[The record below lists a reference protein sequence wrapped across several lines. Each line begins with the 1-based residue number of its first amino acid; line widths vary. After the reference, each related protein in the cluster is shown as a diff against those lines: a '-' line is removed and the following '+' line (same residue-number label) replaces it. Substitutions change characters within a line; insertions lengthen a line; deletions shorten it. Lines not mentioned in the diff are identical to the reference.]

1 VSGLGGNEYEFV
13 ERPFLA
19 QLKAL
24 GWSIIDH
31 GNGVPTDPTISHRAG
46 FREIVLRAD
55 FKQAVSAINL
65 TPDGRP
71 WLTDAQLEDLY
82 DQVTARHLEAGKS
95 LLEIN
100 ETILGLFYK
109 ATVDRNELTGEA
121 SPAVLLIDFEH
132 PSRNQFLAINQFRI
146 DTPGRVKDHIRPD
159 LVLFVNGMPLV
170 VVECKDTTE
179 FTANPMF
186 EAFQQLMRYSDQR
199 PGTHE
204 AGLKE
209 GEPRLFYTNQLLIR
223 TTGDKADMGSISST
237 DEEYFFPWKD
247 IYPEKFRKF
256 DAPLGK
262 VRQQE
267 TLIQGLLAPE
277 TLLDVVRSFVVFTE
291 VGKKRVK
298 VLPRYQQYRAVM
310 KMLER
315 LRTGATPE
323 ARSGVIW
330 HTQGSGKSLTM
341 VFAIRKIRHSED
353 VKDFKIILVNDRL
366 DLEKQLSETAAL
378 AGEKAHV
385 IGSSDALKRDLAN
398 TRSDLSLV
406 MMHKFHEAQQEVP
419 VFLQGALMAAER
431 IPVFTPFG
439 QVNDSARI
447 LLMIDEAHRT
457 QSSELGDNLFAAFPN
472 AARVAFTGT
481 PLITERH
488 LSTTE
493 KRFYGYI
500 DKYRLQDA
508 VEDGVTVQILYE
520 GKTAESALY
529 DPHGFDT
536 KFEDLFRERTEDEI
550 AAIRKKYV
558 TKGDLLDAPALIK
571 EKAADMVA
579 HYLRNIFPNG
589 FKAQVVTN
597 SKAAAIEYKKCLD
610 DALRKAVSAEEAK
623 ATVDLELV
631 RRLKFLKTAVVLSS
645 DGTNEAAE
653 LTLARKQ
660 AQEMD
665 AIGNFKRAFDLDDP
679 GKANTGIAFMVVCDM
694 LLTGFDAPI
703 EQVMYL
709 DKKLTEHNLLQAI
722 ARVNRVYQGKVR
734 GYIVDYVGLMGHLT
748 TALAIYATATAEE
761 REDVTGAFK
770 MVLDEVPVL
779 QSRFQRLVNFFRD
792 KGVKDIEAFARQKED
807 TYKATYEVLEQAIE
821 LLKDERL
828 RATYE
833 VQFKQFLQS
842 LDIVLPHPAGM
853 EFWVPA
859 KRFGYLFAQVKE
871 RYKDD
876 SINLVG
882 VGAKVKKLINE
893 HLVSLGINPK
903 IQPIELIDKD
913 FGKKVNEHSAGDAKA
928 KASEMEH
935 AIRKHIKVHLE
946 EDPAFFELMS
956 EKLEALIQ
964 RVKEDWQQLCLEL
977 EGITGEIANGRKEDA
992 GGLGPKVAPFHD
1004 VIIKAAY
1011 GKTAVPVADAEKI
1024 QQFAAEAFRVIKGHI
1039 GLAGFWS
1046 RGNEIK
1052 ALRGELLDLVLYAE
1066 VDALMAKQDEVVED
1080 LVNLARA
1087 RAVDVL
1093 A

>member
-1 VSGLGGNEYEFV
+1 MSGLAGNEYEFV

-24 GWSIIDH
+24 GWSIIDQ
-31 GNGVPTDPTISHRAG
+31 GPGIPTDSAISHRAD

-55 FKQAVSAINL
+55 FKKAVSDLNKL
-65 TPDGRP
+65 PDGRA
-71 WLTDAQLEDLY
+71 WLTDSQLEDLY

-100 ETILGLFYK
+100 EAILGLFYK
-109 ATVDRNELTGEA
+109 VTADRNELTGEE
-121 SPAVLLIDFEH
+121 SPAVKLIDFEH
-132 PSRNQFLAINQFRI
+132 PTRNQFLAINQFRI

-179 FTANPMF
+179 FTANPMY
-186 EAFQQLMRYSDQR
+186 EAFHQLMRYSDQR

-223 TTGDKADMGSISST
+223 TTGEKADMGSISST

-256 DAPLGK
+256 EPPLGK

-277 TLLDVVRSFVVFTE
+277 TLLDAVRSFTVFTE

-298 VLPRYQQYRAVM
+298 VLPRYQQYRAVI

-315 LRTGATPE
+315 LRSGATPE

-353 VKDFKIILVNDRL
+353 LKDYKIVLVNDRL
-366 DLEKQLSETAAL
+366 DLEKQLSETAHL
-378 AGEKAHV
+378 AGEKAHR
-385 IGSSDALKRDLAN
+385 IESSDALRRDLAN
-398 TRSDLSLV
+398 TRSNLSLV
-406 MMHKFHEAQQEVP
+406 MMHKFREAEDEVP
-419 VFLQGALMAAER
+419 VFLKGALMPAKA
-431 IPVFTPFG
+431 IPVFKAFG
-439 QVNDSARI
+439 QVNASPRI

-457 QSSELGDNLFAAFPN
+457 QSSDLGNNLFAAFPN

-488 LSTTE
+488 QTKTE

-508 VEDGVTVQILYE
+508 VNDGVTVQILYE
-520 GKTAESALY
+520 GKTAESALD

-536 KFEDLFRERTEDEI
+536 KFLDLFKDRSVEEMV
-550 AAIRKKYV
+550 AIQKKYG

-597 SKAAAIEYKKCLD
+597 SKSAALVYKRCLD
-610 DALRKAVSAEEAK
+610 EALLQAIATETAK
-623 ATVDLELV
+623 PTVDQELV
-631 RRLKFLKTAVVLSS
+631 RRMKFLKTAVVLSS
-645 DGTNEAAE
+645 DGTNEAAD

-660 AQEMD
+660 AEEMD
-665 AIGNFKRAFDLDDP
+665 AVGNFKRPFDFDDP
-679 GKANTGIAFMVVCDM
+679 QKANTGIAFMVVCDM

-722 ARVNRVYQGKVR
+722 ARVNRVFQGKVR
-734 GYIVDYVGLMGHLT
+734 GYIVDYVGLMSHLT
-748 TALAIYATATAEE
+748 TALAIYANATEDE
-761 REDVTGAFK
+761 KEDVTGAFK
-770 MVLDEVPVL
+770 SILDEVPVL
-779 QSRFQRLVNFFRD
+779 QSRFQRLVNLLRD
-792 KGVKDIEAFARQKED
+792 KGVKDIEAFALQKD
-807 TYKATYEVLEQAIE
+807 DSYKATYAVLEQAIE

-828 RATYE
+828 RSTFE

-842 LDIVLPHPAGM
+842 LDIVLPHPAGLP
-853 EFWVPA
+853 FWIPA

-871 RYKDD
+871 RYKDE
-876 SINLVG
+876 SISLAG

-903 IQPIELIDKD
+903 IPPIELIDKD
-913 FGKKVNEHSAGDAKA
+913 FGKKLAAHISVRA

-935 AIRKHIKVHLE
+935 AIRKHIKVHME
-946 EDPAFFELMS
+946 EDPAFFEKMS
-956 EKLEALIQ
+956 EKLEALIL

-977 EGITGEIANGRKEDA
+977 DGIRGDIAKGRKEDA
-992 GGLGPKVAPFHD
+992 SGLGPKVAPFHD
-1004 VIIKAAY
+1004 LIIQVAY
-1011 GKTAVPVADAEKI
+1011 GKAAVPK
-1024 QQFAAEAFRVIKGHI
+1024 AEAERIRGLATEVFQSIRRRI
-1039 GLAGFWS
+1039 GIAGFWG

-1052 ALRGELLDLVLYAE
+1052 ELRGELSDLVLFTQIA
-1066 VDALMAKQDEVVED
+1066 VLIGKQDQVVED
-1080 LVNLARA
+1080 LVHLARN
-1087 RAVDVL
+1087 RSVDVL
-1093 A
+1093 S